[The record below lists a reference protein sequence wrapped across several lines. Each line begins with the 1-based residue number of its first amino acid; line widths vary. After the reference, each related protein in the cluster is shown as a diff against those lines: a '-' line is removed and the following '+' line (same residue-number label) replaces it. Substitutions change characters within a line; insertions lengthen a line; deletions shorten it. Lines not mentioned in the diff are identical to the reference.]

1 MRVERGMWIVA
12 LNNYFRL
19 STFSIQIMANQST
32 ENLVPITDIREGVV
46 ILKNGSLRM
55 ILEVS
60 SINFELRSADEQ
72 IAILQG
78 FQRFLNSADFPLQI
92 VVSSRELNIDTYLKT
107 VDQVAESTENELM
120 KIQASEYS
128 RFVKELSSLSNIMSK
143 KFYVVI
149 PFYIFEKPEVS
160 GLIQSLKGII
170 NPKVVP
176 KELTDEQFN
185 TYKNQLLQ
193 RAELVY
199 GGLIGLGLKIRALED
214 EELKNLYYRLYNP
227 EK

>member
-1 MRVERGMWIVA
+1 
-12 LNNYFRL
+12 
-19 STFSIQIMANQST
+19 MANQTTSQ
-32 ENLVPITDIREGVV
+32 LVPISDIREGIV

-60 SINFELRSADEQ
+60 AINFELRSADEQ
-72 IAILQG
+72 VAILQG
-78 FQRFLNSADFPLQI
+78 FQRFLNSADFPLQM
-92 VVSSRELNIDTYLKT
+92 VVSSRELNIEPYLKT
-107 VDQVAESTENELM
+107 IDGIAESSENELF
-120 KIQASEYS
+120 KIQALEYA
-128 RFVKELSSLSNIMSK
+128 RFIKELSSLSNIMSK

-149 PFYIFEKPEVS
+149 PFYIYEKPEVA
-160 GLIQSLKGII
+160 GLVQSLKGLI

-199 GGLIGLGLKIRALED
+199 GGLTGLGLTIRALED
-214 EELKNLYYRLYNP
+214 EEIKKLYYQLYNP
-227 EK
+227 PK

>member
-1 MRVERGMWIVA
+1 MP
-12 LNNYFRL
+12 NH
-19 STFSIQIMANQST
+19 ST
-32 ENLVPITDIREGVV
+32 ENLIPISDIREGVV

-55 ILEVS
+55 VLEVS

-72 IAILQG
+72 VAILQG

-92 VVSSRELNIDTYLKT
+92 VVSSRELNIEPYLKT
-107 VDQVAESTENELM
+107 VDGITESTENELF
-120 KIQASEYS
+120 KIQVSEYS
-128 RFVKELSSLSNIMSK
+128 RFIKELSSLSNIMSK
-143 KFYVVI
+143 KFYVII

-160 GLIQSLKGII
+160 GLIESLKGLI

-193 RAELVY
+193 RADLIY
-199 GGLIGLGLKIRALED
+199 GGLIGLGLKIKPMED
-214 EELKNLYYRLYNP
+214 EELKKLYYELYNP
-227 EK
+227 SK

>member
-1 MRVERGMWIVA
+1 
-12 LNNYFRL
+12 
-19 STFSIQIMANQST
+19 MANQST
-32 ENLVPITDIREGVV
+32 EQLVPITDIREGVV

-60 SINFELRSADEQ
+60 SINFELRSGDEQ

-78 FQRFLNSADFPLQI
+78 FQRFLNSVDFPLQI
-92 VVSSRELNIDTYLKT
+92 VVGSRELNIDSYLKAI
-107 VDQVAESTENELM
+107 DGIIESAENELL

-128 RFVKELSSLSNIMSK
+128 RFIKELSSLSNIMSK

-149 PFYIFEKPEVS
+149 PFYVYETPTKTGV
-160 GLIQSLKGII
+160 IQSLKGVLS
-170 NPKVVP
+170 PKEIS
-176 KELTDEQFN
+176 KELTDDQFN

-199 GGLIGLGLKIRALED
+199 GGLVGLGLKIRALED
-214 EELKNLYYRLYNP
+214 EEIKKLYYELYNP
-227 EK
+227 TK

>member
-1 MRVERGMWIVA
+1 MNI
-12 LNNYFRL
+12 
-19 STFSIQIMANQST
+19 
-32 ENLVPITDIREGVV
+32 
-46 ILKNGSLRM
+46 
-55 ILEVS
+55 
-60 SINFELRSADEQ
+60 EQ
-72 IAILQG
+72 
-78 FQRFLNSADFPLQI
+78 
-92 VVSSRELNIDTYLKT
+92 YLKA
-107 VDQVAESTENELM
+107 VDGIAESTENELF
-120 KIQASEYS
+120 KIQVSEYA
-128 RFVKELSSLSNIMSK
+128 RFIKELSSLSNIMSK

-160 GLIQSLKGII
+160 GLIQSLKGVI

-214 EELKNLYYRLYNP
+214 EEIKKIYYELYNP
-227 EK
+227 SKT

>member
-1 MRVERGMWIVA
+1 
-12 LNNYFRL
+12 
-19 STFSIQIMANQST
+19 MAVNST
-32 ENLVPITDIREGVV
+32 ENLVPIADIREGVV

-55 ILEVS
+55 VLGVS

-72 IAILQG
+72 VAILQG

-92 VVSSRELNIDTYLKT
+92 VASSRKLDIEPYLKT
-107 VDQVAESTENELM
+107 VDGIAESTENELF
-120 KIQASEYS
+120 KIQVSEYA
-128 RFVKELSSLSNIMSK
+128 RFIKELSSLSNIMSK

-160 GLIQSLKGII
+160 GLIQSLKGLI
-170 NPKVVP
+170 NSKVVP
-176 KELTDEQFN
+176 KDLTDQQFS

-199 GGLIGLGLKIRALED
+199 GGLVGLGLKIRALED
-214 EELKNLYYRLYNP
+214 EELKKIYRKIFETDLKIKTGQLDP
-227 EK
+227 QTGLDLLIAEI

>member
-1 MRVERGMWIVA
+1 
-12 LNNYFRL
+12 
-19 STFSIQIMANQST
+19 MANQST
-32 ENLVPITDIREGVV
+32 EQLVPITDIRKGVV

-60 SINFELRSADEQ
+60 SINFELRSGDEQ

-78 FQRFLNSADFPLQI
+78 FQRFLNSVDFPLQI
-92 VVSSRELNIDTYLKT
+92 VVGSRELNIDSYLKAI
-107 VDQVAESTENELM
+107 DGIIESAENELL

-128 RFVKELSSLSNIMSK
+128 RFIKELSSLSNIMSK

-149 PFYIFEKPEVS
+149 PFYVYETPTKTGV
-160 GLIQSLKGII
+160 IQSLKGVLS
-170 NPKVVP
+170 PKEIS
-176 KELTDEQFN
+176 KELTDDQFN

-199 GGLIGLGLKIRALED
+199 GGLVGLGLKIRALED
-214 EELKNLYYRLYNP
+214 EEIKKLYYELYNP
-227 EK
+227 TK

>member
-1 MRVERGMWIVA
+1 
-12 LNNYFRL
+12 
-19 STFSIQIMANQST
+19 MANQST
-32 ENLVPITDIREGVV
+32 EQLVPISDVREGVV

-55 ILEVS
+55 VLEVS

-72 IAILQG
+72 VAILQG

-92 VVSSRELNIDTYLKT
+92 VISSRELNIEPYLKT
-107 VDQVAESTENELM
+107 VDGIAESTENELF
-120 KIQASEYS
+120 KIQVSEYA
-128 RFVKELSSLSNIMSK
+128 RFIKELSSLSNIMSK

-149 PFYIFEKPEVS
+149 PFYIFEKPEAA

-193 RAELVY
+193 RAELAN
-199 GGLIGLGLKIRALED
+199 GGLEGLGLKIRALED
-214 EELKNLYYRLYNP
+214 EEIKKLYYELYNP
-227 EK
+227 SK

>member
-1 MRVERGMWIVA
+1 MP
-12 LNNYFRL
+12 
-19 STFSIQIMANQST
+19 NQST

-55 ILEVS
+55 VLEVS

-72 IAILQG
+72 VAILQG

-92 VVSSRELNIDTYLKT
+92 VVSSRELNIDTYIKT

-149 PFYIFEKPEVS
+149 PFYIFEKPEAA
-160 GLIQSLKGII
+160 GLVQSLKGII

-199 GGLIGLGLKIRALED
+199 GGLVGLGLKIRTLED
-214 EELKNLYYRLYNP
+214 EEIKKLYYELYNP
-227 EK
+227 SK